1 MDVGVTGVVV
11 SGDWQP
17 VAPPDAA
24 RLILAATALIFGY
37 VFSVQAMRHGDVA
50 MVAPF
55 RYTML
60 VWAIL
65 FGWLMFGTLPEG
77 WTWVGAGLVVASGL
91 FTLWR
96 ERVRQRG
103 LMRTARP

>member
-1 MDVGVTGVVV
+1 MGVTGVVI
-11 SGDWQP
+11 SRDWQP